1 MSWGGEVEVEYHLV
15 LVDVGVRVEGEQ
27 WWCFGRSNGVKPV
40 LNNKGVLDWAYVGLG
55 VCVGWV
61 V

>member
-1 MSWGGEVEVEYHLV
+1 MNSGGGL
-15 LVDVGVRVEGEQ
+15 GGIG
-27 WWCFGRSNGVKPV
+27 WSNGVKPV